1 MAAVF
6 FEVEIDSASGA
17 LLLKPVPGAAP
28 SPVADELGKRFR
40 ALFDRIRVRVPPTPG
55 RAIYLSGLL
64 DEVKA
69 ALEGGDLDRG
79 NAAYEAFSQADLH
92 IRYFKTFIDDNGDLH
107 VSAPPWL
114 ENPVPPDVRVFL
126 DRLENACRKVG
137 LLVKGEAAR
146 KHHFAALESHAK
158 HGLEEGQISNAMLA
172 LGHFEAEFVAEE
184 GPAIRKRHLI
194 ATLRTALWVVV
205 GVILLKS
212 LLPHAV
218 QLLAA
223 YLPGLAV
230 ANSFMATV
238 MFLAI
243 GVCLG
248 VVFFAFVRNLTLSF
262 DSLGNFD
269 AAHLS
274 PWLRFTLVG
283 VITALLCILMSAG
296 LLRPEINDL
305 KLYEYRSDVYAALLV
320 GILCGYSDTTITQLL
335 TGVLDRKLSP

>member
-79 NAAYEAFSQADLH
+79 NAAYEAFSQQDLR
-92 IRYFKTFIDDNGDLH
+92 IRYFAASIDANGDLH
-107 VSAPPWL
+107 ISAPPWL

-158 HGLEEGQISNAMLA
+158 HGLEEGQISNATLA